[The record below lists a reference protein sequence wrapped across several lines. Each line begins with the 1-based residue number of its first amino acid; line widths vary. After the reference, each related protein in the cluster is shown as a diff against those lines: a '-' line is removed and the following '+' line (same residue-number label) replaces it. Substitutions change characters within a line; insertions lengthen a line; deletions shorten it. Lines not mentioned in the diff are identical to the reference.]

1 MWRDDWF
8 IIHPP
13 LPLSSSQTF
22 WFFFWGGALILF
34 FTCLLLLHNDDDMGD
49 DDDEREREKK
59 KFSKHLSCRHRLSV
73 KFLFS
78 KNFWRQPTRRQLIEK
93 FITFWFHF
101 LCKFFFRAI
110 YETNWRYYPKR
121 YSFDGPIYA
130 NDWPFSFTFSWF
142 DENQLNRKRWRDNR
156 RLIGSINF
164 FWMTIFG
171 ALFSRKIV
179 FIMQLLF
186 KTFPKRKIQNKNETN
201 RLTLCLSFKKY
212 ESYSLGTGVQCHV
225 YSPCV
230 FSCKCCLEE
239 RKKSCETVTIVAH
252 QTKHFQVQRTVIG
265 EPAEGRKWWFLHFA
279 TEKTHGTI
287 GRACRERHG
296 YLNYIFNLMRFH
308 FIFFKLQTERR
319 SLSVFFPPSKKLEKC
334 VHFARSSGGLDV

>member
-1 MWRDDWF
+1 MGQYMQMIGPLVSRFRDSMKTNWIERDGETTDDW
-8 IIHPP
+8 
-13 LPLSSSQTF
+13 LV
-22 WFFFWGGALILF
+22 
-34 FTCLLLLHNDDDMGD
+34 
-49 DDDEREREKK
+49 
-59 KFSKHLSCRHRLSV
+59 RL
-73 KFLFS
+73 
-78 KNFWRQPTRRQLIEK
+78 T
-93 FITFWFHF
+93 
-101 LCKFFFRAI
+101 
-110 YETNWRYYPKR
+110 
-121 YSFDGPIYA
+121 
-130 NDWPFSFTFSWF
+130 
-142 DENQLNRKRWRDNR
+142 
-156 RLIGSINF
+156 F

-212 ESYSLGTGVQCHV
+212 ESYSLGTGVQCRV
-225 YSPCV
+225 YTPCV
-230 FSCKCCLEE
+230 FTCKCCLEE

-308 FIFFKLQTERR
+308 FIFSNFKRNDA
-319 SLSVFFPPSKKLEKC
+319 
-334 VHFARSSGGLDV
+334 H

>member
-1 MWRDDWF
+1 
-8 IIHPP
+8 
-13 LPLSSSQTF
+13 
-22 WFFFWGGALILF
+22 
-34 FTCLLLLHNDDDMGD
+34 MGD
-49 DDDEREREKK
+49 DDDERERERK

-212 ESYSLGTGVQCHV
+212 ESYSLGTGVQCRV
-225 YSPCV
+225 YTPCV
-230 FSCKCCLEE
+230 FTCKCCLEE

-265 EPAEGRKWWFLHFA
+265 EPAEGRKWFSPLRNRKNPRDNWPCVPRASRVLELHFQPNEVPLYFFQ
-279 TEKTHGTI
+279 TSNGTTLI
-287 GRACRERHG
+287 
-296 YLNYIFNLMRFH
+296 
-308 FIFFKLQTERR
+308 
-319 SLSVFFPPSKKLEKC
+319 KC
-334 VHFARSSGGLDV
+334 VFSPLQEIRKMCSFRS